1 MITPFLLIRSLS
13 NVALSVIYISLGR
26 EEEKSTAV
34 VTGVLLGL
42 TSVVLYVGL
51 VVIAFEKD
59 WDMPKIPNISG
70 GTNLAYDADNEAS
83 REPFP

>member
-42 TSVVLYVGL
+42 TSVVVYVGL

-59 WDMPKIPNISG
+59 WDMPEVPKISTGI
-70 GTNLAYDADNEAS
+70 NLAYRMDNEAGGKL
-83 REPFP
+83 FP